1 MIAGYGPFTLTEE
14 DARELVSLA
23 MVIASSVSLME
34 KDVKFTEKL
43 LKHCAETYA
52 DPDSITVSG
61 IDESF
66 TLSSSTKCIGGLQ

>member
-23 MVIASSVSLME
+23 MVVASSISLME
-34 KDVKFTEKL
+34 KDVKFAEKL
-43 LKHCAETYA
+43 LKHCAETYT
-52 DPDSITVSG
+52 DPDSISISG
-61 IDESF
+61 DESF